1 MRSTVLYTK
10 FLFWGVGG
18 RRGRGEGGAGRRGEG
33 IPPWVKGVGG
43 QSKTNR
49 VAQVFFENHFDSHVG
64 IVCSNT
70 KGCFS
75 TKFSDF
81 EWKDI
86 LHW

>member
-1 MRSTVLYTK
+1 MSVQYCTQS
-10 FLFWGVGG
+10 FCSGG
-18 RRGRGEGGAGRRGEG
+18 LGEEGGGGRGEPVGGGR
-33 IPPWVKGVGG
+33 VKGVGG